1 MAEKGPKEP
10 KVIDVVSQDK
20 DWRDVVRNELRC
32 QENWQKDWGFLADN
46 GISENPKTKE
56 ERIQILEEKLKS
68 MKDVELGSVSKMSY
82 VGPSYDIRETQFNRK
97 KQKDLM
103 PQTRRPKATS
113 CRAYHLAIALTWYLS
128 VFIQTVLVGTKP

>member
-1 MAEKGPKEP
+1 MAEKVGKEG

-20 DWRDVVRNELRC
+20 DWRGVIENELRC

-46 GISENPKTKE
+46 SITENPKTKD
-56 ERIQILEEKLKS
+56 ERIQALEEKLKG
-68 MKDVELGSVSKMSY
+68 MKDIELGSVSKMSY
-82 VGPSYDIRETQFNRK
+82 MGPSYDIRETQFNRK

-113 CRAYHLAIALTWYLS
+113 KAYAFLKQQGVIS
-128 VFIQTVLVGTKP
+128 DDK

>member
-20 DWRDVVRNELRC
+20 DWRDIVRNELRC
-32 QENWQKDWGFLADN
+32 QENWQKDWGFLADS
-46 GISENPKTKE
+46 GLEENPKTKE
-56 ERIQILEEKLKS
+56 EKIQILEEKLKS
-68 MKDVELGSVSKMSY
+68 MKDIKLESVSKMSY
-82 VGPSYDIRETQFNRK
+82 IGPSYDIRETQYNRK

-113 CRAYHLAIALTWYLS
+113 KAYAFLKQQGVITEE
-128 VFIQTVLVGTKP
+128 K

>member
-1 MAEKGPKEP
+1 MAEKASKEP

-46 GISENPKTKE
+46 GLTENPKTKE
-56 ERIQILEEKLKS
+56 EKIQILEEQLKG
-68 MKDVELGSVSKMSY
+68 MKDIELGSVSKMSY
-82 VGPSYDIRETQFNRK
+82 IGPSYDIRETKFNRK

-113 CRAYHLAIALTWYLS
+113 KAYAFLKQQGVITDE
-128 VFIQTVLVGTKP
+128 K

>member
-46 GISENPKTKE
+46 GIEENPRTKE
-56 ERIQILEEKLKS
+56 EKIQIIEEKLKG
-68 MKDVELGSVSKMSY
+68 MKDIELGSVSKMSY
-82 VGPSYDIRETQFNRK
+82 VGPPYDIRETQFNRL

-113 CRAYHLAIALTWYLS
+113 KAYAFLKQQGVIS
-128 VFIQTVLVGTKP
+128 DEK

>member
-1 MAEKGPKEP
+1 MAEKVGIKEA

-32 QENWQKDWGFLADN
+32 QENWQKDWGFLADS
-46 GISENPKTKE
+46 GIAENPKIKE
-56 ERIQILEEKLKS
+56 ERIQILEEKLKG
-68 MKDVELGSVSKMSY
+68 MKDIELGSVSKMSY
-82 VGPSYDIRETQFNRK
+82 MGPAYDIRETQFNRK

-113 CRAYHLAIALTWYLS
+113 KAYAFLKAQGVIS
-128 VFIQTVLVGTKP
+128 DEK

>member
-20 DWRDVVRNELRC
+20 DWRDIVRNELRC
-32 QENWQKDWGFLADN
+32 QENWQKDWGFLADS
-46 GISENPKTKE
+46 GLEENPKTKE
-56 ERIQILEEKLKS
+56 EKIQILEEKLKA
-68 MKDVELGSVSKMSY
+68 MKDIKLESVSKMSY
-82 VGPSYDIRETQFNRK
+82 IGPSYDIRETQFNRK

-113 CRAYHLAIALTWYLS
+113 KAYAFLKQQGVITEE
-128 VFIQTVLVGTKP
+128 K

>member
-20 DWRDVVRNELRC
+20 DWRDIVRNELRC
-32 QENWQKDWGFLADN
+32 QENWQKDWGFLADS
-46 GISENPKTKE
+46 GLEENPKTKE
-56 ERIQILEEKLKS
+56 EKIQILEEKLKA
-68 MKDVELGSVSKMSY
+68 MKDIKLESVSKMSY
-82 VGPSYDIRETQFNRK
+82 IGPTYDIRETQYNRK

-113 CRAYHLAIALTWYLS
+113 KAYAFLKQQGVITEE
-128 VFIQTVLVGTKP
+128 K

>member
-20 DWRDVVRNELRC
+20 DWRDIVRNELRC
-32 QENWQKDWGFLADN
+32 QENWQKDWGFLADS
-46 GISENPKTKE
+46 GLEENPKTKE
-56 ERIQILEEKLKS
+56 EKIQILEEKLKS
-68 MKDVELGSVSKMSY
+68 MKDIKLESVSKMSY
-82 VGPSYDIRETQFNRK
+82 IGPSYDIRETQYNRK

-113 CRAYHLAIALTWYLS
+113 KAYAFLKQQGVIS
-128 VFIQTVLVGTKP
+128 DDK

>member
-1 MAEKGPKEP
+1 MAEKVGVKEA

-32 QENWQKDWGFLADN
+32 QENWQKDWGFLADS
-46 GISENPKTKE
+46 GIAENPKTKE
-56 ERIQILEEKLKS
+56 ERIQILEEKLKG
-68 MKDVELGSVSKMSY
+68 MKDIELGSVSKMSY
-82 VGPSYDIRETQFNRK
+82 MGPSYDIRETQFNRK

-113 CRAYHLAIALTWYLS
+113 KAYAFLKAQGVIS
-128 VFIQTVLVGTKP
+128 DEK

>member
-46 GISENPKTKE
+46 GLEENPKTKE
-56 ERIQILEEKLKS
+56 EKIQILEEKLKG
-68 MKDVELGSVSKMSY
+68 MKDIELGSVSKMSY
-82 VGPSYDIRETQFNRK
+82 IGPSYDIRETRFNRK

-103 PQTRRPKATS
+103 RQTRRPKAS
-113 CRAYHLAIALTWYLS
+113 SKAYAFLKQQGVITDE
-128 VFIQTVLVGTKP
+128 K

>member
-10 KVIDVVSQDK
+10 KVIEVVSQDK
-20 DWRDVVRNELRC
+20 DWRDVVRNELRY
-32 QENWQKDWGFLADN
+32 QVNWQKDWGFLADN

-82 VGPSYDIRETQFNRK
+82 IGPSYDIRETQYNRK

-113 CRAYHLAIALTWYLS
+113 KAYAFLKQQGVIS
-128 VFIQTVLVGTKP
+128 DDK

>member
-20 DWRDVVRNELRC
+20 DWRDIVRNELRC

-46 GISENPKTKE
+46 GLEENPKTKE
-56 ERIQILEEKLKS
+56 EKIQILEEKLKA
-68 MKDVELGSVSKMSY
+68 MKDIKLESVSKMSY
-82 VGPSYDIRETQFNRK
+82 IGPSYDIRETQFNRK

-113 CRAYHLAIALTWYLS
+113 KAYAFLKQQGVIS
-128 VFIQTVLVGTKP
+128 DEK